1 LRDIQQF
8 LHYYQSRDE
17 TLQSIL
23 GKVDTLI
30 EIQEQK
36 MRIEIFG
43 DSSLDA
49 GEISKHIR
57 GRSDPRM
64 QQVSE

>member
-1 LRDIQQF
+1 
-8 LHYYQSRDE
+8 
-17 TLQSIL
+17 LQSIL